1 MPEDG
6 DRGHRRADQ
15 RLLDAAEIGV
25 DQEATGDVGGRLI
38 LCEFDHAG
46 EAAPARGTCIRADDR
61 APDVTRKMI
70 SSLRGPQPYR
80 INRLK
85 SVFLA
90 RSPTCFC
97 T

>member
-25 DQEATGDVGGRLI
+25 DQEATGDVGGRQI
-38 LCEFDHAG
+38 LCEFDHDG
-46 EAAPARGTCIRADDR
+46 EAAS
-61 APDVTRKMI
+61 DVPRKMI
-70 SSLRGPQPYR
+70 SSLRGPQSYR

>member
-1 MPEDG
+1 MMPEDG

-25 DQEATGDVGGRLI
+25 DQEVDRDVGRQADLVRVRSRR
-38 LCEFDHAG
+38 
-46 EAAPARGTCIRADDR
+46 RGC
-61 APDVTRKMI
+61 PDVTRKMI